1 MVTATK
7 ENEPKQNRLKG
18 MEATSLE
25 KATEVFIEN
34 KIELAELKVQRD
46 ELADKI
52 LIEMKKEKRTSL
64 VISHDG
70 ENFSFEIIPGEDRI
84 TCKKETRSPVRPEGD

>member
-1 MVTATK
+1 MTTATK
-7 ENEPKQNRLKG
+7 EKEPKQGRLDG
-18 MEATSLE
+18 MKATALE

-34 KIELAELKVQRD
+34 KIELAELKVERD
-46 ELADKI
+46 SLAEKI
-52 LIEMKKEKRTSL
+52 LTEMKKEKRTSL